1 MESRFRVGTPK
12 KRINSSDEQ
21 VVKELFFELKRSLL
35 CNPKA
40 LMLLQ
45 PLSQGERGGFCVR
58 GGFLERVK
66 GERKFRFLEHE
77 KQNKCP
83 TRTASEKKRKSPRR
97 PAI

>member
-21 VVKELFFELKRSLL
+21 VVKELFFELKRNLPSV

-45 PLSQGERGGFCVR
+45 PLSQGERRGFVCLVAFWR
-58 GGFLERVK
+58 GLK
-66 GERKFRFLEHE
+66 GRDRAH
-77 KQNKCP
+77 QPVNR
-83 TRTASEKKRKSPRR
+83 TRAR
-97 PAI
+97 